1 MEQLRQWLE
10 PALDR
15 GGNTHSFDDVMAEI
29 KAEKMQLWTG
39 PKGAAVTLIY
49 DYPLKRVLHVFLAG
63 GELEQVKDFVPSMEV
78 WGRAMGCTEMT
89 LAGRR
94 GWSRVLDG
102 WKPVLDVLAKE
113 I

>member
-15 GGNTHSFDDVMAEI
+15 GGNTHTFDDVMAEI
-29 KAEKMQLWTG
+29 EAEKMQLWTG

-78 WGRAMGCTEMT
+78 WVRAMGCTEMT